1 MELLLRLYEGNKIKS
16 ETSIYQLEYT
26 DEIRNQN
33 SKGIL
38 VYKGLELN
46 VLERNVN
53 LNKKQVPFTSK
64 EFEILFFLAS
74 YPGQVFTHR
83 QIYEAVW
90 GKEYFRD
97 EGNVTAHIDLNI
109 DRYLKVLLKY
119 WSTTDEQRV

>member
-38 VYKGLELN
+38 VYEGLELN

-53 LNKKQVPFTSK
+53 LNKKQVPFT
-64 EFEILFFLAS
+64 FF
-74 YPGQVFTHR
+74 PGKLSWTG
-83 QIYEAVW
+83 IYS
-90 GKEYFRD
+90 
-97 EGNVTAHIDLNI
+97 
-109 DRYLKVLLKY
+109 
-119 WSTTDEQRV
+119 STDI

>member
-46 VLERNVN
+46 VLC
-53 LNKKQVPFTSK
+53 
-64 EFEILFFLAS
+64 
-74 YPGQVFTHR
+74 
-83 QIYEAVW
+83 
-90 GKEYFRD
+90 
-97 EGNVTAHIDLNI
+97 
-109 DRYLKVLLKY
+109 LL
-119 WSTTDEQRV
+119 

>member
-1 MELLLRLYEGNKIKS
+1 MIKS

-64 EFEILFFLAS
+64 EFEILFF
-74 YPGQVFTHR
+74 PGKLSWTG
-83 QIYEAVW
+83 IYS
-90 GKEYFRD
+90 
-97 EGNVTAHIDLNI
+97 
-109 DRYLKVLLKY
+109 
-119 WSTTDEQRV
+119 STDI

>member
-53 LNKKQVPFTSK
+53 LNKKQVPFRAVKFS
-64 EFEILFFLAS
+64 FRNL
-74 YPGQVFTHR
+74 
-83 QIYEAVW
+83 IYENGLPSNFSIYCWV
-90 GKEYFRD
+90 YF
-97 EGNVTAHIDLNI
+97 VSSPLTLQFLYILPLLQLLFLS
-109 DRYLKVLLKY
+109 LKILL
-119 WSTTDEQRV
+119 SLILSVN

>member
-53 LNKKQVPFTSK
+53 LNKKQVCTVEPNFAQDS
-64 EFEILFFLAS
+64 S
-74 YPGQVFTHR
+74 VSH
-83 QIYEAVW
+83 
-90 GKEYFRD
+90 EY
-97 EGNVTAHIDLNI
+97 
-109 DRYLKVLLKY
+109 YKK
-119 WSTTDEQRV
+119 

>member
-64 EFEILFFLAS
+64 EFEILYFW
-74 YPGQVFTHR
+74 QVILDR
-83 QIYEAVW
+83 Y
-90 GKEYFRD
+90 
-97 EGNVTAHIDLNI
+97 LLI
-109 DRYLKVLLKY
+109 DRYMRLYGEKNIFVMKEMSLHI
-119 WSTTDEQRV
+119 